1 MERPRANRKVVSPAC
16 IAAYYGSR
24 MDLDEARE
32 IIREQHRAVLATIRD
47 DGTPQM
53 SPVLVAVDDDG
64 YVLVST
70 RETAIK
76 VRNLRR
82 DPRLWL
88 CVLPDGFFGRWVQVE
103 GRAGIVSLPDAMD
116 GLVDY
121 YRRVAG
127 EHEDWNDYRAAM
139 QREQRVLL
147 RVTLTRAGP
156 DRAG

>member
-1 MERPRANRKVVSPAC
+1 ME
-16 IAAYYGSR
+16 
-24 MDLDEARE
+24 LDEARDV
-32 IIREQHRAVLATIRD
+32 IREQHRAVLATMRA

-53 SPVLVAVDDDG
+53 SPVLVAVDDEG
-64 YVLVST
+64 RVLVSS

-82 DPRLWL
+82 DPRSWL

-103 GRAGIVSLPDAMD
+103 GRTELVPLPAAMD

-121 YRRVAG
+121 YRRVSG
-127 EHEDWNDYRAAM
+127 EHDDWDGYRAAM

-147 RVTLTRAGP
+147 RIELTRAGP
-156 DRAG
+156 DRSG